1 MVQDSGGGGA
11 KCFPAGWNMASKPCD
26 SCKSAAALLFCRK
39 DMVFLCMVCDM
50 KLHNRT
56 RHERV
61 WMCELCEHAP
71 AYVTCK
77 ADAAALCVTC
87 DRDIHS
93 VNPLAS
99 RHERIPVVPFYDSAE
114 AVVKTTGGNVL
125 DPISSYGSTEFNSFD
140 MKEDHVS
147 LEIPT
152 DMNGKFPSNPFPV
165 DMKVVDLFS
174 AAADH
179 LYDFG
184 FAVPTDVRLESQFHD
199 SVNDCVVPVQRTSP
213 TKNFQPPQIVDH
225 QSSSS
230 PSHSHNVNISI
241 EIPSSRYWIL
251 FIDMSISR
259 NFRTRISGPDSLK
272 GKNKWVPGASNGDDN
287 SQGRNTGNRNKG
299 VETKSSIQKKSTS
312 ITYTAY
318 AYYQKEKAYDYKWLR
333 IDKIHFV
340 VASMILFRA
349 NGPPFKESATK
360 MASSEGIIF
369 KTAPKNNEFRDKNVQ
384 INCNTKIPGKKPKST
399 KPVKL
404 TCHHREAIQPQ
415 GRGDDPECTIRAKQP
430 NACHRFRQK

>member
-93 VNPLAS
+93 VNPLAG

-125 DPISSYGSTEFNSFD
+125 DPTSSYGSTEFNSFD
-140 MKEDHVS
+140 LKEDHVS

-230 PSHSHNVNISI
+230 PSHSHNVSSSSIDAGVVSEQNTMLNISYPFMLPVNGVVSEKNI
-241 EIPSSRYWIL
+241 DGTNGAHEATRMDRLARVLRYREKKKNRKFEKKIRYASRKAYAEKRPRIKGRFAKQTESTTELDGDRWL
-251 FIDMSISR
+251 FMA
-259 NFRTRISGPDSLK
+259 
-272 GKNKWVPGASNGDDN
+272 ASNCN
-287 SQGRNTGNRNKG
+287 SCGEYG
-299 VETKSSIQKKSTS
+299 VVPS
-312 ITYTAY
+312 
-318 AYYQKEKAYDYKWLR
+318 
-333 IDKIHFV
+333 F
-340 VASMILFRA
+340 
-349 NGPPFKESATK
+349 
-360 MASSEGIIF
+360 
-369 KTAPKNNEFRDKNVQ
+369 
-384 INCNTKIPGKKPKST
+384 
-399 KPVKL
+399 
-404 TCHHREAIQPQ
+404 
-415 GRGDDPECTIRAKQP
+415 
-430 NACHRFRQK
+430 